1 MVLDTGAL
9 VAVDRGDRTVGAML
23 RVAWERGV
31 PVRTSAAVVAQAWRN
46 GSRQARLARVLTGIT
61 VHPLDDAAARK
72 VGSLLAQTGAT
83 DVVDA
88 HVALCVA
95 NGDHVLTSDPEDIG
109 RAMAAL
115 GTTAIVVTV

>member
-9 VAVDRGDRTVGAML
+9 VAVDRGDRKVGAML

-31 PVRTSAAVVAQAWRN
+31 PIRTSAAVVAQAWRN
-46 GSRQARLARVLTGIT
+46 GSRQARLARVLTGVT
-61 VHPLDDAAARK
+61 AHTLDEAAARQ
-72 VGSLLAQTGAT
+72 VGALLAQTGAT

-95 NGDHVLTSDPEDIG
+95 AGDHVLTSDPEDIR
-109 RAMAAL
+109 RALAAL
-115 GTTAIVVTV
+115 GATATVVTV